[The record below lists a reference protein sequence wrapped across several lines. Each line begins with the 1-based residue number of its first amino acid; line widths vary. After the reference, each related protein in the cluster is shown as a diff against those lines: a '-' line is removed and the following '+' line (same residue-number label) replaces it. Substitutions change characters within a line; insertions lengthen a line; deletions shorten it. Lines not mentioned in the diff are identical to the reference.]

1 MAGQN
6 IKGRG
11 QRPNSLEGG
20 GARYLKSYTTCVISM
35 DIWPRDL
42 SLLVGHRAPADD
54 DRFYNRVSSI
64 TVFFKDG

>member
-20 GARYLKSYTTCVISM
+20 GARYLKSYTTAIQPKLFTCIGPKTKIPIYLIISLAVI
-35 DIWPRDL
+35 I
-42 SLLVGHRAPADD
+42 
-54 DRFYNRVSSI
+54 
-64 TVFFKDG
+64 